1 MASNSNK
8 TKELTTSSESIKSI
22 SSVEGSP
29 ILKRK
34 PAKEDKIL
42 NEAVKFISKYLDKGN
57 LKILKID

>member
-8 TKELTTSSESIKSI
+8 TKELTTSSESITST

-34 PAKEDKIL
+34 PEKEDKKL

-57 LKILKID
+57 

>member
-57 LKILKID
+57 